1 MFENIILLIGI
12 ILSSL
17 FYVLGS
23 YYFRLEEY
31 HHNNFTK
38 ILVISLLFGMCSYFI
53 KIPIYHFYGKDRPVT
68 FINIIFLVFTFIFL
82 SIYSKYILHEE
93 PKFHTY
99 IIICIIIGLILLND
113 ILDYYSIS
121 K

>member
-23 YYFRLEEY
+23 YYFRLEQH

-53 KIPIYHFYGKDRPVT
+53 KIPIFHFYGKDRPVT
-68 FINIIFLVFTFIFL
+68 FINIIYSFHFLFFVQ
-82 SIYSKYILHEE
+82 
-93 PKFHTY
+93 
-99 IIICIIIGLILLND
+99 
-113 ILDYYSIS
+113 IS
-121 K
+121 